1 MIEAILFDLDDTLYS
16 EKEFVVSGY
25 KTVARKVAATNGC
38 DFTAAF
44 EYMMYSLQTAGRR
57 TVFSDLLA
65 YFPTIPF
72 TINDLVWTYREHIPI
87 IELMPGYRKLLQQL
101 RKNYRLGIITDGLP
115 VTQRNK
121 VSALGIEGLFDRIIY
136 SWDYGQE
143 REKPHPHSF
152 TLMAEFF
159 RLPPKSMLFIGDN
172 TEKDGRGAE
181 GAGMKYIRVM
191 SPPDE
196 TIPCADGEKII
207 GNLLQLPQVLK
218 ILKNDK

>member
-1 MIEAILFDLDDTLYS
+1 MIQAILFDLDDTLYP

-25 KTVARKVAATNGC
+25 KAVARKVAATEGC

-44 EYMMYSLQTAGRR
+44 DCMMYSLQTAGRH

-72 TINDLVWTYREHIPI
+72 TINELVWAYREHVPM
-87 IELMPGYRKLLQQL
+87 IELMPGYSQLLQRL
-101 RKNYRLGIITDGLP
+101 KKNYRLGIITDGLP
-115 VTQRNK
+115 ATQRSK
-121 VSALGIEGLFDRIIY
+121 VGALGIESLFDRIIY

-143 REKPHPHSF
+143 RQKPHPHSF
-152 TLMAEFF
+152 TLMTEFF
-159 RLPPKSMLFIGDN
+159 QLPPKSMLFVGDN
-172 TEKDGRGAE
+172 PEKDGRGAE

-196 TIPCADGEKII
+196 TIPCTDGEKIM

-218 ILKNDK
+218 ILKNEK